1 MYLVKF
7 RFLWR
12 VCNNVVFVRLLLR
25 EKKVVESLICVLCN
39 GGEEFIEHMILEC
52 EWTRGVWFACC

>member
-12 VCNNVVFVRLLLR
+12 VCNNVVFVRLLLW

-39 GGEEFIEHMILEC
+39 GGEESIEHMILEC
-52 EWTRGVWFACC
+52 